1 MSIET
6 IPSRGTDLLAFFSG
20 ISSSAVSVEVDAH
33 GLSAYASFESGGRA
47 RWTASLW
54 LDGSVVEGF
63 ILRDE
68 DSGVELVVRDLVRS
82 AGDPLV
88 AWLVPAVCRVAG
100 LSSSA
105 GS

>member
-1 MSIET
+1 MTSNT
-6 IPSRGTDLLAFFSG
+6 VPSPDTDLLSFFSG
-20 ISSSAVSVEVDAH
+20 ISSSVVSVEVDAR

-47 RWTASLW
+47 RWTASIW

-88 AWLVPAVCRVAG
+88 VWLVSIVCRAAG
-100 LSSSA
+100 LSSSP
-105 GS
+105 GL